1 MTTPEQIQAM
11 REVLDTVLDST
22 TMLNVSDDDL
32 RRMAEAYERAALSAI
47 YIPTDEP
54 EHNGIVDA
62 MRYITPPQEASNE

>member
-1 MTTPEQIQAM
+1 MTTPEQRQAI
-11 REVLDTVLDST
+11 RDVLQEHGVQYPSGIIPKI
-22 TMLNVSDDDL
+22 
-32 RRMAEAYERAALSAI
+32 AEAYERAALSAI